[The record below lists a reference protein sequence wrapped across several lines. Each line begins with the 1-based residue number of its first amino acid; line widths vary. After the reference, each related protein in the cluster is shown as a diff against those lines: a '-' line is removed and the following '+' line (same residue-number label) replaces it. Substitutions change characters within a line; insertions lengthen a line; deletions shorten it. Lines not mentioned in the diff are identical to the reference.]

1 MKLVPGFL
9 VPAFLVVGA
18 PALLAQRSV
27 EPSAVP
33 TGGKV
38 ANWSAPNF
46 WAAPAR
52 LSRGDVEVDLI
63 EPMSAEGLG
72 TVPMPFVALPP
83 CRVVDTRNAAGPYG
97 GPALVGLAAARTF
110 NIPGGPCPGIPADAG
125 AFSINVAAILPAG
138 DGFMTVFPTGTP
150 QPTASDLNF
159 LGGETI
165 ANALIVPAG
174 AGGSIDVFVNVTTN
188 MILDIN
194 GYYRPGD
201 LDGTY
206 VNESQSNS
214 ITSAMIVDGT
224 IVNADINA
232 AAAIADSKLAT
243 IQLAGKVADTAL
255 SANVTKLGNSIESSE
270 ITDVTRSVSIPLTS
284 FIDCQTDVHRPLDF
298 TSEAD
303 TIPNLTSNPTDGM
316 GTTILF
322 DADPGNEDQDSE
334 ICANLSL
341 PADWVSGGVFRVR
354 AAKGV
359 PPSGD
364 TEVLT
369 CGVSLNLG
377 ALQAPGMTE
386 IPFAGN
392 ISYLCAPTIVGLSA
406 NSSINFYLSIT
417 SSGTMNEQVRILS
430 VAFQYTASQ

>member
-1 MKLVPGFL
+1 
-9 VPAFLVVGA
+9 
-18 PALLAQRSV
+18 
-27 EPSAVP
+27 
-33 TGGKV
+33 
-38 ANWSAPNF
+38 
-46 WAAPAR
+46 
-52 LSRGDVEVDLI
+52 
-63 EPMSAEGLG
+63 MSAEGLG

-83 CRVVDTRNAAGPYG
+83 CRVVDTRNAPGPYG
-97 GPALVGLAAARTF
+97 GPSLGGLAAARTF

-159 LGGETI
+159 LAGETI

-174 AGGSIDVFVNVTTN
+174 TGGSINVFVNVTTD

-206 VNESQSNS
+206 VNESQANS
-214 ITSAMIVDGT
+214 VTSAMIVDGT
-224 IVNADINA
+224 IVNSDINA
-232 AAAIADSKLAT
+232 SAAIADTKLAT
-243 IQLAGKVADTAL
+243 IATAGKVADSAL
-255 SANVTKLGNSIESSE
+255 SANVTKLGNSIESGE
-270 ITDVTRSVSIPLTS
+270 ITNITRSVSIPLTS
-284 FIDCQTDVHRPLDF
+284 FIDCQTSPHRPLDF

-303 TIPNLTSNPTDGM
+303 AIANLTSNAINGM

-322 DADPGNEDQDSE
+322 DADAGTEDQNSE
-334 ICANLSL
+334 ICSNLSV
-341 PADWVSGGVFRVR
+341 PADYVSGGVFRVR
-354 AAKGV
+354 AAKSI

-369 CGVSLNLG
+369 CGVSVNLG
-377 ALQAPGMTE
+377 ALQAPGTTE

-392 ISYLCAPTIVGLSA
+392 ISYVCTPTIAMLQPGYAV
-406 NSSINFYLSIT
+406 NFYLSIT

-430 VAFQYTASQ
+430 VAFEYTASQ